1 MSSKPVATPNG
12 SLPNQVPRLPE
23 RPSASATSASHASA
37 PRMLDSSAL
46 MGDPAP
52 RRNLP
57 TANHEAGQIDFDQMS
72 LTEGHGIT
80 TGLEPPSRCR

>member
-1 MSSKPVATPNG
+1 MSCKPVATPNG

-46 MGDPAP
+46 MGDQALVLIQHQGEIY
-52 RRNLP
+52 RLQTTRQGKL
-57 TANHEAGQIDFDQMS
+57 I
-72 LTEGHGIT
+72 LTK
-80 TGLEPPSRCR
+80 